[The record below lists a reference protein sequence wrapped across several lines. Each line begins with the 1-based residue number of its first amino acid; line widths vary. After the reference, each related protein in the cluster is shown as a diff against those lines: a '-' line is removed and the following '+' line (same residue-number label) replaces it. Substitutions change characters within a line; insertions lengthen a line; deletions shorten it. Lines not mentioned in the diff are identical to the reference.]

1 MNEAGAAAGPTSTGP
16 IQTPAGPTPA
26 GPTPTGPIQTPA
38 GQAQAQPP
46 FAVRRA
52 TPDDLDAIM
61 AIETSVF
68 VNDAWSPESMAHEL
82 ANSSCFYLVVTNAR
96 GDVVAYAG
104 LLANIGSP
112 DSDIQTIAVA
122 ATARRRGIARDLI
135 GRLLFE
141 ARARGAR
148 ETFLE
153 VRVDNPGA
161 QALYESFGFEGLAI
175 RPRYYMPDGV
185 DALTMRVRLAAPGEK

>member
-1 MNEAGAAAGPTSTGP
+1 MSAEPYEVRQA
-16 IQTPAGPTPA
+16 TPA
-26 GPTPTGPIQTPA
+26 
-38 GQAQAQPP
+38 
-46 FAVRRA
+46 
-52 TPDDLDAIM
+52 DLDAIM

-82 ANSSCFYLVVTNAR
+82 ANSSCFYQVVTDPA
-96 GDVVAYAG
+96 GEVVAYAG
-104 LLANIGSP
+104 LLAAIGSP

-122 ATARRRGIARDLI
+122 PGARRRGIARDLV
-135 GRLLFE
+135 RRMLEE
-141 ARARGAR
+141 ASARGAR

-161 QALYESFGFEGLAI
+161 QALYESFGFEGIAV

-185 DALTMRVRLAAPGEK
+185 DALVMRARLRPSGGTP